1 MTDTKPKQ
9 IVLTDVIKSESGISF
24 LNDLR
29 LLQITKTGDISFR
42 FLKNN
47 TVNVKPEI
55 TVTKHIHSIML
66 IARSKWFKK
75 AYKEFLKHKD
85 ITKFELNQIIQK
97 VYRNNENQL
106 CFDVKLIDL
115 AVFREFGM
123 HSFFILNFTNLKK
136 FIFNFYFYKNI
147 FCMLENAM

>member
-1 MTDTKPKQ
+1 MTDSEPKKIFQ
-9 IVLTDVIKSESGISF
+9 TNLIKSESGISF
-24 LNDLR
+24 LNDLH

-47 TVNVKPEI
+47 TVHVKSEI
-55 TVTKHIHSIML
+55 IVTKRIHSIVL

-75 AYKEFLKHKD
+75 ADKEFLKHKD
-85 ITKFELNQIIQK
+85 VTKFELNEIIQK

-115 AVFREFGM
+115 ALFSEFGI
-123 HSFFILNFTNLKK
+123 H
-136 FIFNFYFYKNI
+136 
-147 FCMLENAM
+147 